1 VTVVVQPKA
10 DDVGVECYMISDQGQ
25 ALERD
30 NVFGNPESRKLIS
43 VREPGPDDMVP
54 TILTKGKGVKE
65 IEPEF
70 FIVSLAHGQPQHGKD
85 YNILKIHDFP
95 AKNRDKPASQA
106 EFSGY
111 LKKYKAEKSER
122 KFANFQLLL
131 YVADLLDLDT
141 AIAIATNVAAEKP
154 LDPALVELL

>member
-1 VTVVVQPKA
+1 MSTFVTVVVQPKGE
-10 DDVGVECYMISDQGQ
+10 DVGIECYMISDQGQ

-30 NVFGNPESRKLIS
+30 NVFGNSEDRKLIKL
-43 VREPGPDDMVP
+43 RETGPDDMVP
-54 TILTKGKGVKE
+54 TILTQGKGVKE

-95 AKNRDKPASQA
+95 AKNREKNATKP
-106 EFSGY
+106 EFTGY

-122 KFANFQLLL
+122 KLANF
-131 YVADLLDLDT
+131 
-141 AIAIATNVAAEKP
+141 
-154 LDPALVELL
+154 